1 MNSDILKG
9 KWKQLM
15 GSARR
20 KWGEMTDDDLDQV
33 QGDGEKLIGLLQEK
47 YGKGR
52 DWAEREVNEFL
63 RSTHDN
69 VDQPAQSGQGDEFSE
84 TRRPEDERKRRVS

>member
-20 KWGEMTDDDLDQV
+20 KWGEMTDDDLNQV
-33 QGDGEKLIGLLQEK
+33 QGDGETLIGKLQEK
-47 YGKGR
+47 YGKSR
-52 DWAEREVNEFL
+52 DWAEREVNDFL
-63 RSTHDN
+63 RDSSD
-69 VDQPAQSGQGDEFSE
+69 VDQPAESGQGDEFSG
-84 TRRPEDERKRRVS
+84 TRRPEDGRKRRVS